1 MQLDPRARTLI
12 DQLSTLPT
20 PWGDGLAIDRSR
32 REMEAAAT
40 AFGAPTPVT
49 RFEDFRL
56 PPTAGSTVEIPVRC
70 YWPSAEKNLPII
82 VFYHGGGWVLGNIIT
97 HDAYCRRLAMA
108 SGAIVASVDYRLAP
122 EHKYPAAFDDCYAAT
137 RYIADNA
144 VEFGADPQRM
154 AVAGDSAGGNLAAA
168 VALAARDAGRPAIA
182 LQVLLYPVI
191 DYNFQTPSYTERGE
205 GYFLTRQAMEWFWTQ
220 YLEQDSDGRR
230 PFASPIRA
238 ESLGDLPPAVIITAA
253 FDPLCDEGRLYAER
267 LTQANVPVE
276 YTCYEDM
283 FHGFCRRF
291 ESLPQAETA
300 LTQVAAALR
309 SAFGTLVEHA

>member
-1 MQLDPRARTLI
+1 MPLDPRARLLI
-12 DQLSTLPT
+12 DQLSALPT
-20 PWGDGLAIDRSR
+20 PWGDGLDIDRSR

-40 AFGAPTPVT
+40 AFTVPAPIA
-49 RFEDFRL
+49 RWEDFRL
-56 PPTAGSTVEIPVRC
+56 PPAVGSHVEIPVRC
-70 YWPSAEKNLPII
+70 YWPSEEKNLPLI

-97 HDAYCRRLAMA
+97 HDAYCRRLAIA

-137 RYIADNA
+137 RYLADNA
-144 VEFGADPQRM
+144 AEFGADPHRI

-168 VALAARDAGRPAIA
+168 VAIAARDAGRPSIT

-191 DYNFQTPSYTERGE
+191 DYNFSTPSYTECGE

-220 YLEQDSDGRR
+220 YLEHDRDGRR

-238 ESLGDLPPAVIITAA
+238 ETLGALPPALIITAA
-253 FDPLCDEGRLYAER
+253 YDPLCDEGRLYAER
-267 LTQANVPVE
+267 LARANVQVD
-276 YTCYEDM
+276 YKCYDDM

-291 ESLPQAETA
+291 ENLPQAETA
-300 LTQVAAALR
+300 LEQVAAALKK
-309 SAFGTLVEHA
+309 AFGK